1 MNWKHVSLEE
11 ISVNIQ
17 TGPFGSQL
25 HQSDYSEKCTPV
37 VMPKDLISGHI
48 SEESI
53 ARVSDD
59 HVERLSRHKIEVGD
73 ILYSRRGD
81 VGRCAFASETEAGW
95 LCGTGCLR
103 VTIDSRKANPKF
115 VFYQLLK
122 ADTIGWVE
130 KHAVGS
136 TMLNLNTS
144 ILSSVPIDLPSH
156 DKQNHIVGVLS
167 AYDDLIENNQK
178 QIKLLEEA
186 AQRLY
191 KEWFVDLRFPGHE
204 TTPIVDGVPEGWE
217 RMLLSE
223 VTSVLKRGIS
233 PKYSDNGKYSVINQK
248 CIRSSI
254 MDISESRRQEKEYEP
269 TLNLQDSDTV
279 ICSTGTG
286 TLGRV
291 GRVYGDYPNTT
302 FDSHVTLVRAKENPN
317 YIYHVVKS
325 QQEYLMGMGRGSTN
339 QQELYRDV
347 IERLVVL
354 CPSQDI
360 LLKADRVLNAIL
372 SPRLFVA
379 ENKEIIQLFRA
390 FAIFRIVFISYF
402 PYIPL
407 AFRLYS
413 ASSAGEEQV
422 TTRPSLERRR
432 DIDTIYNI
440 IKCLCQ

>member
-1 MNWKHVSLEE
+1 MNWKHVSLGE

-25 HQSDYSEKCTPV
+25 HQSDYSEKGTPV

-144 ILSSVPIDLPSH
+144 ILSSVPIDLPAH

-402 PYIPL
+402 LYIPL

>member
-1 MNWKHVSLEE
+1 M
-11 ISVNIQ
+11 
-17 TGPFGSQL
+17 
-25 HQSDYSEKCTPV
+25 
-37 VMPKDLISGHI
+37 
-48 SEESI
+48 
-53 ARVSDD
+53 
-59 HVERLSRHKIEVGD
+59 
-73 ILYSRRGD
+73 
-81 VGRCAFASETEAGW
+81 
-95 LCGTGCLR
+95 
-103 VTIDSRKANPKF
+103 
-115 VFYQLLK
+115 
-122 ADTIGWVE
+122 
-130 KHAVGS
+130 
-136 TMLNLNTS
+136 
-144 ILSSVPIDLPSH
+144 
-156 DKQNHIVGVLS
+156 
-167 AYDDLIENNQK
+167 
-178 QIKLLEEA
+178 EEA

-347 IERLVVL
+347 VERLVVL

-372 SPRLFVA
+372 SPRLFVV

>member
-1 MNWKHVSLEE
+1 MSWEYVALGELYEVHNGLSKGGKFFGKGS
-11 ISVNIQ
+11 
-17 TGPFGSQL
+17 PFLSFSTVFNKWFLPQEL
-25 HQSDYSEKCTPV
+25 LDLVQSTDNEQQSYS
-37 VMPKDLISGHI
+37 
-48 SEESI
+48 
-53 ARVSDD
+53 
-59 HVERLSRHKIEVGD
+59 
-73 ILYSRRGD
+73 ILRGD
-81 VGRCAFASETEAGW
+81 VFITRTSETMDELGMSSVALKDYPHATYNGFTKRLRPINPERVLPEFIGYYLRTPVFRAGF
-95 LCGTGCLR
+95 T
-103 VTIDSRKANPKF
+103 AF
-115 VFYQLLK
+115 
-122 ADTIGWVE
+122 
-130 KHAVGS
+130 S
-136 TMLNLNTS
+136 TMTTRASLRNEDLLSMKVPVPDMQTQKHIAS
-144 ILSSVPIDLPSH
+144 I
-156 DKQNHIVGVLS
+156 LS
-167 AYDDLIENNQK
+167 AYDDLVENNQK

-204 TTPIVDGVPEGWE
+204 TTPIVDGIPEGWE
-217 RMLLSE
+217 RMVLSE

-254 MDISESRRQEKEYEP
+254 MDISESRRQEKEYAP

-360 LLKADRVLNAIL
+360 LLKAERVLNAIHCKIKAVYL
-372 SPRLFVA
+372 QNNLLVESRDRLLP
-379 ENKEIIQLFRA
+379 KLMSGEIE
-390 FAIFRIVFISYF
+390 V
-402 PYIPL
+402 
-407 AFRLYS
+407 
-413 ASSAGEEQV
+413 
-422 TTRPSLERRR
+422 
-432 DIDTIYNI
+432 
-440 IKCLCQ
+440 

>member
-1 MNWKHVSLEE
+1 
-11 ISVNIQ
+11 
-17 TGPFGSQL
+17 
-25 HQSDYSEKCTPV
+25 
-37 VMPKDLISGHI
+37 MPKDLISGHI

-81 VGRCAFASETEAGW
+81 VGRCAFASKTEAGW

-254 MDISESRRQEKEYEP
+254 MDISESRRQEKE
-269 TLNLQDSDTV
+269 
-279 ICSTGTG
+279 
-286 TLGRV
+286 
-291 GRVYGDYPNTT
+291 
-302 FDSHVTLVRAKENPN
+302 
-317 YIYHVVKS
+317 
-325 QQEYLMGMGRGSTN
+325 
-339 QQELYRDV
+339 
-347 IERLVVL
+347 
-354 CPSQDI
+354 
-360 LLKADRVLNAIL
+360 
-372 SPRLFVA
+372 
-379 ENKEIIQLFRA
+379 
-390 FAIFRIVFISYF
+390 
-402 PYIPL
+402 
-407 AFRLYS
+407 
-413 ASSAGEEQV
+413 
-422 TTRPSLERRR
+422 
-432 DIDTIYNI
+432 
-440 IKCLCQ
+440 